1 MDLYD
6 ADLAT
11 VSDLATRRRAS
22 TTIEDALGRLYASTL
37 GEYMRADHA
46 DDFDAKTAV
55 ILEAIALDQANP
67 EGPRL
72 MDEIRAIRRLRTP
85 QAA

>member
-11 VSDLATRRRAS
+11 VSDLAARRRSS
-22 TTIEDALGRLYASTL
+22 TTIEDALGRLYASTVH
-37 GEYMRADHA
+37 EYMRADE
-46 DDFDAKTAV
+46 DGDLDGTTAV
-55 ILEAIALDQANP
+55 ILAAIALDQANP
-67 EGPRL
+67 DGPRL
-72 MDEIRAIRRLRTP
+72 MDEIRAIRSLRAA

>member
-11 VSDLATRRRAS
+11 VSHLATRRRAS
-22 TTIEDALGRLYASTL
+22 ITVEDALGRLYASAL
-37 GEYMRADHA
+37 GEYMRADQA

-67 EGPRL
+67 DGPRL
-72 MDEIRAIRRLRTP
+72 MDEISAIRRLRTP